1 MTTNQV
7 RAGGITRTDR
17 LCLSANFLRTIA
29 IDIIIDRPARLLIQV
44 QTKEKKYSLIQATV
58 QEWLMP
64 LSTSNHVSK

>member
-17 LCLSANFLRTIA
+17 LCLSANFLRIIA
-29 IDIIIDRPARLLIQV
+29 TDIIMDRPARLLIQV
-44 QTKEKKYSLIQATV
+44 QTKEKKLIQATV
-58 QEWLMP
+58 QELLMP